1 MRDADRDEFE
11 RWAER
16 EGYRLMRAP
25 ESPHYGSE
33 LTEAACQAWCAA
45 RRAPPPQIPS

>member
-1 MRDADRDEFE
+1 MQDAGRDDFE

-25 ESPHYGSE
+25 AAGRYGSE
-33 LTEAACQAWCAA
+33 LTEAAWQGWLAA
-45 RRAPPPQIPS
+45 RH